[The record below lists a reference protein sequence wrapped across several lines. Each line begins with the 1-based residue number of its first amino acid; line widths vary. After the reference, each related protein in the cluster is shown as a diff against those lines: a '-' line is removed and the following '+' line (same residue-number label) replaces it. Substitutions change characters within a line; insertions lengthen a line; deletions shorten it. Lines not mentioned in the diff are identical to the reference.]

1 MMLRFF
7 LATILVFSLA
17 GCAAED
23 VEKAPVE
30 AGILMSMGE
39 EPVGQ
44 GPYEADQTAKETSV
58 AADMPFWA
66 DDHTLPARIYYLP
79 KDPVGIELPFQ
90 DLAIFDVM
98 SESRTDLSLLERSHP
113 SSEEMVEPRESP
125 VATKISPPS
134 EPTVSEGV
142 TGNSYQIQLGALP
155 SKESARREWMRIESR
170 YPDLVR
176 DQSPT
181 IIPVELNPQMG
192 KVFRLRTGPIA
203 EIKTARSLCKQFR
216 NQGQDCFV
224 VKFKNPS

>member
-1 MMLRFF
+1 MLRFF

-44 GPYEADQTAKETSV
+44 GPYQADQTAKETSV

-66 DDHTLPARIYYLP
+66 DDHTLPARIYHLP
-79 KDPVGIELPFQ
+79 EDAGGIELPFQ

-98 SESRTDLSLLERSHP
+98 PESRTDLSLLERAHP
-113 SSEEMVEPRESP
+113 SPEEMAEPGESP
-125 VATKISPPS
+125 VAAKVSPPS
-134 EPTVSEGV
+134 EPPVSRGV
-142 TGNSYQIQLGALP
+142 AANSYQIQLGALP
-155 SKESARREWMRIESR
+155 SKESARREWVRIERS

-176 DQSPT
+176 DQSST
-181 IIPVELNPQMG
+181 IIPVELNAMG
-192 KVFRLRTGPIA
+192 KVFRLRTGPIS
-203 EIKTARSLCKQFR
+203 EIKTARSLCKRFR

-224 VKFKNPS
+224 VKFKNPG